1 MEVFPCLEREGRS
14 SSSPSDNNHNS
25 TSKTDTLKVYVR
37 VRPLNVRER
46 EVVRSTSLSWQIYGN
61 QITQCHAGK
70 PLTYCSY
77 AFDRIFTPEDNNK
90 IVFEE
95 AASSVVDSVI
105 DGYNGTIFAYGQT
118 SSGKTHTMLGTPE
131 DKGIIPLSI
140 YQVFG
145 RLERIEDR
153 EFLLRVSYIEIYNEN
168 IRDLLAPHNENLK
181 VHEDFNG
188 RVFVDAKEEV
198 VDTPETVLEIM
209 KKGESNRTIGSTN
222 MNEHSSRSHT
232 IFTVFIES
240 REKNRDIESDGLSV
254 RASTLT
260 LVDLAGSERVSQ
272 TGAEGSRLKEGM
284 HINKSLLTL
293 GTVINK
299 LCEGVNSHIPYR
311 DSKLTRILQPALGG
325 NSKTTVICA
334 VTPAAMHIEET
345 HSTLKFASRAKKVK
359 INAYCNEI
367 LDDKAMLSNY
377 RKEIEMLRNQL
388 TELQQDRQGGE
399 KSLPYESGQ
408 EIIRENV
415 DSEPTLSEIDFSA
428 PRKRMYD
435 GYINDEHL
443 SKLQKLSTHHCVIS
457 TESPRKRTVVS
468 FVHASFDTFDYM
480 ESYLVSL
487 ENTLKEEENEI
498 QCLKSQLM
506 QVTNNNEL
514 LEMENASY
522 RKRYT
527 ELYSQHCFRVS
538 QDVVTDL
545 MNNVVQNELERCSEL
560 KCKQWEQH
568 NRKQDEKLFELF
580 QQKEELENRINALE
594 ADLSKKTSQLETY
607 HTAMLP
613 NGNQSILKE
622 NDSLKQ
628 KVTELESKCR
638 SSKVLCS
645 QATSEKQQLERELK
659 VLQKQL
665 RKLEAENV
673 KLKESSS
680 KQKEN
685 SSQVNNLENKLEDLT
700 KDREKTMEELQTLE
714 KEKNEFMLENK
725 TLLMKLEEARE
736 RVENFRSDLEQSRE
750 ESSKVAAQ
758 NELLQQENEQ
768 MRHQIVSLNDNLE
781 EISAIKK
788 SLSRNVEE
796 LEQRVHVLESSYNE
810 LQSRREEEQ
819 REFEEER
826 NSNYEQLTEAH
837 LQLEQ
842 SKVAI
847 EQLQASLSDE
857 QKKSQS
863 YYSELEEVRE
873 KYVEDTEHW
882 KELSEHK
889 DSEFERISVL
899 YSELLT
905 SLESVDSERRQL
917 ERDVNDCSHTI
928 LLIKERLELVWK
940 EKQQLSMELDLSKEL
955 RDNYKP
961 ICKTSI
967 PSLSI
972 NPSTVISLLPVEG
985 DDPNSLW
992 KQEFEKTNQEL
1003 AKFYKEKK
1011 KLLETI
1017 HQRDQKIEQLE
1028 NSYRNLVEDNGVIG
1042 KLKHKLERR
1051 DADLKRV
1058 NEELRKVEEL
1068 AVAACK
1074 GSGFEDGRQLV
1085 RLQADN
1091 HALQDQVTSLNRQ
1104 IENLQNER
1112 QQLLEE
1118 SSRLRKEI
1126 KKRDLH
1132 RIELEEKFCLWKQQ
1146 LYQDDQ
1152 NGRTKRKPP
1161 RPPLRVIPNETQ

>member
-46 EVVRSTSLSWQIYGN
+46 EV
-61 QITQCHAGK
+61 CHAGK

-95 AASSVVDSVI
+95 AASSVVDS
-105 DGYNGTIFAYGQT
+105 
-118 SSGKTHTMLGTPE
+118 THTMLGTPE

-254 RASTLT
+254 RAS
-260 LVDLAGSERVSQ
+260 
-272 TGAEGSRLKEGM
+272 AEGSRLKEGM

-415 DSEPTLSEIDFSA
+415 DCEPTLSEIDFSA

-1028 NSYRNLVEDNGVIG
+1028 NSYRNLVEDNGVI
-1042 KLKHKLERR
+1042 
-1051 DADLKRV
+1051 
-1058 NEELRKVEEL
+1058 ELRKVEEL